1 MSLYETIFIARQ
13 ELSPAQ
19 VETLASTYTDVI
31 KQAGGD
37 VSKTEFCGL
46 RPLAYKIK
54 KNKKGHYVLLNVE
67 APSEAV
73 HEMERQMRLN
83 EDILRYMSIAV
94 DELDPAPSALMQSKT
109 TRRFDDD
116 FDGGRPRG
124 PRREFREDGEKRDRS
139 GRDDARPSDDSEEKG
154 DE

>member
-13 ELSPAQ
+13 DLSPAQ
-19 VETLASTYTDVI
+19 VEALASNYTDII
-31 KQAGGD
+31 KESGGE

-46 RPLAYKIK
+46 RNLAYKIK

-67 APSEAV
+67 APAAAI
-73 HEMERQMRLN
+73 HEVERQMRLN

-94 DELDPAPSALMQSKT
+94 DELDPEPSALMQSKS

-116 FDGGRPRG
+116 FDSDRSRG
-124 PRREFREDGEKRDRS
+124 PRGDRGERSDNDDNTEAKASED
-139 GRDDARPSDDSEEKG
+139 KG
-154 DE
+154 DA

>member
-19 VETLASTYTDVI
+19 VETLASTFTEVI
-31 KQAGGD
+31 KSKGGD

-46 RPLAYKIK
+46 RNLAYKIK

-73 HEMERQMRLN
+73 AEVERQMRLN

-94 DELDPAPSALMQSKT
+94 DELDPEPSALMQSKS
-109 TRRFDDD
+109 TRRFNDD
-116 FDGGRPRG
+116 FEGEGHFEPR
-124 PRREFREDGEKRDRS
+124 KRTANQDRS
-139 GRDDARPSDDSEEKG
+139 EGTSSDEKETEG

>member
-19 VETLASTYTDVI
+19 VEVLASTFTDVI
-31 KQAGGD
+31 KSNGGD

-54 KNKKGHYVLLNVE
+54 KNKKGHYVLLNVDAPAE
-67 APSEAV
+67 ALKEV
-73 HEMERQMRLN
+73 ERQMRLN

-94 DELDPAPSALMQSKT
+94 DELDPEPSTLMQSKT
-109 TRRFDDD
+109 TRRFN
-116 FDGGRPRG
+116 DGAEGEAHHSHRGRSANRDEKYEG
-124 PRREFREDGEKRDRS
+124 SREN
-139 GRDDARPSDDSEEKG
+139 ASDTTDKKG